1 MSEKYYNL
9 YEHIPEDEHAHIS
22 NKIWEAF
29 DRAGIKLSQDAELS
43 IRVYDDYA
51 DDDNQSEGYLDSMS
65 EGYDTKI
72 DALVDSMKGT
82 GDYKKIPDRY

>member
-1 MSEKYYNL
+1 MSKYYNL

-43 IRVYDDYA
+43 IRVYDDEII
-51 DDDNQSEGYLDSMS
+51 DDVVSEGYLDSQS
-65 EGYDTKI
+65 EGYD
-72 DALVDSMKGT
+72 
-82 GDYKKIPDRY
+82 KIPDRY

>member
-1 MSEKYYNL
+1 MSKYYNL
-9 YEHIPEDEHAHIS
+9 YEHIPEDEHSHIS

-43 IRVYDDYA
+43 IRVYDDEII
-51 DDDNQSEGYLDSMS
+51 DDVVSEGYLDSMS
-65 EGYDTKI
+65 EGYDTKV

-82 GDYKKIPDRY
+82 GDYNQIPDRY

>member
-1 MSEKYYNL
+1 MSKYYNL
-9 YEHIPEDEHAHIS
+9 YEHIPEDEHSHIS

-51 DDDNQSEGYLDSMS
+51 DDNKPDLSKWAGIPNDYLDSQSEGYD
-65 EGYDTKI
+65 
-72 DALVDSMKGT
+72 
-82 GDYKKIPDRY
+82 KIPDRY

>member
-9 YEHIPEDEHAHIS
+9 YEHIPEDEHSHIS

-43 IRVYDDYA
+43 IRVYDDEII
-51 DDDNQSEGYLDSMS
+51 DDNKPDLSKWAGIPNDYLDSQSEGYD
-65 EGYDTKI
+65 
-72 DALVDSMKGT
+72 
-82 GDYKKIPDRY
+82 KIPDRY